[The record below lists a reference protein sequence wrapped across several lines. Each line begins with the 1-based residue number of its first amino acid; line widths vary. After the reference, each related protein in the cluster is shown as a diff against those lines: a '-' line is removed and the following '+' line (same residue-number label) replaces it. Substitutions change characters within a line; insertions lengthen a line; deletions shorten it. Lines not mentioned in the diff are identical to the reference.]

1 MSKKINRTDALLYLF
16 SFFIPAAI
24 FLIIMYKLGF
34 YPFGDKS
41 LFIMDM
47 KGQYLEFYA
56 SLRNVASSDDS
67 VFFSW
72 SRSMGGNY
80 LGLFAYY
87 LASPLSFITIFFS
100 INNLTVAILV
110 LTVAKLGL
118 CGLSFSVFANYLW
131 KKRCQGTGFIM
142 LIFST
147 SYALISYNMVYSLC
161 PMWMDGVIF
170 LPLIILGIEKILDDQ
185 KGLFYCIML
194 TALFICN
201 YYTGYMTGIFAALYF
216 IYRILCRLS
225 KETLKELLHK
235 ALHFTIS
242 SLLAI
247 FLSAPII
254 IPVLKDLLDGKLS
267 SQSYIPDNVTNFEK
281 LSDLFGKFLNGV
293 YDSITNS
300 GLPAIY
306 CGYLALIFA
315 VVFFAL
321 PKISIRE
328 KIGAAVLVGIFWLSF
343 YYVKL
348 DIAWHGFQY
357 PTWFPYRYAFL
368 FSFIILYMAVRAVC
382 CIASSIKTN
391 KFFSQKG
398 IPIYTMYIVLA
409 VILAVNAYD
418 MGCNGKVLITGL
430 DNEFAYGTVEEYKNF
445 LEKTEP
451 LVRNIQAADSGF
463 YRINQEY
470 EYSKNDAMLLGYNGM
485 THYSST
491 FNSAINTL
499 TPKLGIAQT
508 HIWNSGYGSNQL
520 LDSLFAVKYILADKN
535 VPSTYTKI
543 EDTAH
548 GSASYANNTALS
560 IAYSAPVINL
570 EPDLDT
576 GNVYN
581 NQNNFINAITNQT
594 TAYYTEIPY
603 QTSQQDNNWYLTFNA
618 SSDNPVYIYMSSPE
632 AYWANVYVN
641 ENFIGNYFTS
651 ETKCSLYLGTF
662 TRGETV
668 TIRVESNQT
677 FSLSVVNIAELSTS
691 LLENSLVDLQKNGM
705 NIEKH
710 KSGKLYGTINVKEGE
725 KIITSIPYSEG
736 WTVKIDGKKITPQLF
751 AGTFMMLETSPGE
764 HTISF
769 SYISPGFTVG
779 CIIFIVTLL
788 LCIIYYKWTKK
799 A

>member
-1 MSKKINRTDALLYLF
+1 MLKKINKTDVMLYLL
-16 SFFIPAAI
+16 SFCIPAAI

-41 LFIMDM
+41 LLIMDM
-47 KGQYLEFYA
+47 KDEYLGFYS
-56 SLRNVASSDDS
+56 SLRNIVSSDNS
-67 VFFSW
+67 LFFLW

-80 LGLFAYY
+80 LGLLAFYM
-87 LASPLSFITIFFS
+87 ASPLTFITIFFS
-100 INNLTVAILV
+100 IKNLTMGILV
-110 LTVAKLGL
+110 LTVTKLGL
-118 CGLSFSVFANYLW
+118 CGFSFSVFANYLW
-131 KKRCQGTGFIM
+131 KKRCQGTGFVM

-170 LPLIILGIEKILDDQ
+170 LPLIILGIEKILHGK
-185 KGLFYCIML
+185 KGLFYCTML
-194 TALFICN
+194 VALFICN
-201 YYTGYMTGIFAALYF
+201 YYTGYMVGIFAALYF
-216 IYRILCRLS
+216 IYRIICRLS
-225 KETLKELLHK
+225 KETLKELLHNT
-235 ALHFTIS
+235 LHFTIS

-247 FLSAPII
+247 LLSTPIV
-254 IPVLKDLLDGKLS
+254 IPVLKDLLDGKLA
-267 SQSYIPDNVTNFEK
+267 SQSYIPDSVTNFEK

-315 VVFFAL
+315 VIFFIL

-328 KIGAAVLVGIFWLSF
+328 KIGATILIMIFWLSF
-343 YYVKL
+343 YYIKL
-348 DIAWHGFQY
+348 DMVWHGFQY
-357 PTWFPYRYAFL
+357 PNWFPYRYAFL
-368 FSFIILYMAVRAVC
+368 FSFIILYMAVCAVC
-382 CIASSIKTN
+382 CIVSNAKIN
-391 KFFSQKG
+391 KFFVQKS
-398 IPIYTMYIVLA
+398 IPTYTIYITLV
-409 VILAVNAYD
+409 VILVANAYD
-418 MGCNGKVLITGL
+418 MEHNGKALITGL
-430 DNEFAYGTVEEYKNF
+430 DNEFAYSTVEEYETF

-451 LVRNIQAADSGF
+451 LVRSIQAKDNGF
-463 YRINQEY
+463 YRINQGY

-491 FNSAINTL
+491 FNYAINTL
-499 TPKLGIAQT
+499 TSKLGIAQAY
-508 HIWNSGYGSNQL
+508 IWNSGYGSNQL

-535 VPSTYTKI
+535 VPPAYTKI
-543 EDTAH
+543 EDTVH
-548 GSASYANNTALS
+548 GSASYINNTALS

-570 EPDLDT
+570 EPDIDT

-603 QTSQQDNNWYLTFNA
+603 QTSQQDNNWYLTFTAN
-618 SSDNPVYIYMSSPE
+618 SDNPVYIYMSSPE

-662 TRGETV
+662 TQGETV
-668 TIRVESNQT
+668 TVRVESNQT
-677 FSLSVVNIAELSTS
+677 FSLNMVNIAELSTS
-691 LLENSLVDLQKNGM
+691 LLETSLLDLQKNGM

-710 KSGKLYGTINVKEGE
+710 KSGKLYGTINVGEGE

-751 AGTFMMLETSPGE
+751 AGTFIALETSPGE

-769 SYISPGFTVG
+769 SYMSPGFTTG
-779 CIIFIVTLL
+779 CIIFIVALM
-788 LCIIYYKWTKK
+788 LCIIYWRCERKV
-799 A
+799 